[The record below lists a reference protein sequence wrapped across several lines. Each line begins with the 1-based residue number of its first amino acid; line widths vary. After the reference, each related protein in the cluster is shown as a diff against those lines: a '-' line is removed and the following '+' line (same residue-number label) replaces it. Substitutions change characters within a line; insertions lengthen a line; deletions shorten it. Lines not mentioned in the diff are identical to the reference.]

1 MSTFK
6 RFYRLFSAF
15 ILLSLLLTP
24 VQPLRAAVTLEEGKQ
39 VDKETS
45 RQGGQPPA
53 EAGLY
58 RTTVTV
64 DSPARRARLEGLG
77 VVVLARH
84 GGNGDTDT
92 SPGMGASAASE
103 AESVSVL
110 ADADQLESLARLGFQ
125 PRGSDDVDALVAA
138 HAQDKPGLAAAWA
151 EWRQRIETDKRMATA
166 AASPSAY
173 LLASVASLTS
183 LDDDADGLT
192 NTEEAWW
199 CIDLSPQGDDG
210 AQRHPGGQCGIAR
223 QEGLTGVDLVSNV
236 C

>member
-1 MSTFK
+1 
-6 RFYRLFSAF
+6 
-15 ILLSLLLTP
+15 
-24 VQPLRAAVTLEEGKQ
+24 
-39 VDKETS
+39 
-45 RQGGQPPA
+45 
-53 EAGLY
+53 
-58 RTTVTV
+58 
-64 DSPARRARLEGLG
+64 

-92 SPGMGASAASE
+92 SPGMGASAASA

-110 ADADQLESLARLGFQ
+110 ADADQLESLARLRFE
-125 PRGSDDVDALVAA
+125 PRRSDDVDALVAA